1 MGPMNSSRRLASL
14 RSGFVLIEIMVV
26 VVIIAA
32 LAALYFGTRG
42 KGEKAEP
49 KFEGEAQTTLGKAV
63 QKGESVE
70 CQNNLRQLRLMIQME
85 AMEGSNPAQLDAKW
99 GVPLRCP
106 VSAYEYQYNP
116 ESGQV
121 WCPTPGHQAH

>member
-1 MGPMNSSRRLASL
+1 MNKNGRRLAAFSK
-14 RSGFVLIEIMVV
+14 GFALVELLVVMVV
-26 VVIIAA
+26 LVG
-32 LAALYFGTRG
+32 LAALYFGMRG

-85 AMEGSNPAQLDAKW
+85 AMEGSNPAQLDANW
-99 GVPLRCP
+99 GVSLRCP
-106 VSAYEYQYNP
+106 VSGYEYRYNP
-116 ESGQV
+116 ETGQV
-121 WCPTPGHQAH
+121 WCPTPGHEGY

>member
-1 MGPMNSSRRLASL
+1 MNRNCRRLVVFSK
-14 RSGFVLIEIMVV
+14 GFALVELLVVMVV
-26 VVIIAA
+26 LVG
-32 LAALYFGTRG
+32 LAALYFGMRG

-70 CQNNLRQLRLMIQME
+70 CQSNLRQLRLMIQME
-85 AMEGSNPAQLDAKW
+85 AMEGSNPAQLNASW

-106 VSAYEYQYNP
+106 VSGYEYRYDPQT
-116 ESGQV
+116 GRV
-121 WCPTPGHQAH
+121 WCPTPGHENY

>member
-1 MGPMNSSRRLASL
+1 MNSGRRLASL
-14 RSGFVLIEIMVV
+14 HSGFAMVEILVV
-26 VVIIAA
+26 MIVIMA
-32 LAALYFGTRG
+32 LAALYFGIRG

-70 CQNNLRQLRLMIQME
+70 CQSNLRQLRLMIQMK
-85 AMEGSNPAQLDAKW
+85 AMEGSNPGQLDPAW

-106 VSAYEYQYNP
+106 VSGYEYRYDP
-116 ESGQV
+116 ESGRV
-121 WCPTPGHQAH
+121 WCPTPGHENY